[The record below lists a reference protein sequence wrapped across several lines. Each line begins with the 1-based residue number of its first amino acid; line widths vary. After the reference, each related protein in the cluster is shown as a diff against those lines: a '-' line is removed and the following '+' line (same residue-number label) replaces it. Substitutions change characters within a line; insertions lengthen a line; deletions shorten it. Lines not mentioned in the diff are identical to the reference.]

1 MRRPLHDGQTPLPL
15 HEIATTNPFVH
26 FEQRLRAN
34 PKGAVSACHGDFSI
48 DSVTADLLPCTPPG
62 WQERVTL
69 IELAPCIITVM
80 RLEQLHD
87 GNPIPDEERTKVEK
101 SLRAVRDLGY

>member
-1 MRRPLHDGQTPLPL
+1 MRSCGHGQEHGQTPRPL

-34 PKGAVSACHGDFSI
+34 PKGSVSACHRDFSI
-48 DSVTADLLPCTPPG
+48 DSVTANLLPCTPPG

-69 IELAPCIITVM
+69 IELALGIITM
-80 RLEQLHD
+80 MGLE
-87 GNPIPDEERTKVEK
+87 
-101 SLRAVRDLGY
+101 

>member
-1 MRRPLHDGQTPLPL
+1 MEQPPRVVEREFTGQPLEKVLERMADHSEERRVYVFGSC
-15 HEIATTNPFVH
+15 
-26 FEQRLRAN
+26 
-34 PKGAVSACHGDFSI
+34 AVSACHRDFSV

-80 RLEQLHD
+80 RLEQLPD

-101 SLRAVRDLGY
+101 SLRAV